1 MADRI
6 QLEVVTPERRVVATE
21 VDEVVL
27 PSENG
32 YMGVLAGHAPLL
44 AILDVGEVSYR
55 VGTTRKYLAV
65 SGGFAEV
72 LRDSVSI
79 LAKTSEPAEE
89 IDVERAQRAREKAQ
103 AQVSGEGS
111 EVRHAEVKLKRALCR
126 LQVHEKLRS

>member
-27 PSENG
+27 PSVDG
-32 YMGVLAGHAPLL
+32 YMGVLAGHTPLL

-55 VGTTRKYLAV
+55 VGTTRKYMVV

-79 LAKTSEPAEE
+79 LAKTSELAEE
-89 IDVERAQRAREKAQ
+89 IDVERAQRAREKAE
-103 AQVSGEGS
+103 ARIKSEGS

-126 LQVHEKLRS
+126 LQVHEKFRS